1 VEAPLVLPIPLPV
14 MSKFDFAG
22 PSFRRLCPSR
32 NAAAALELAR
42 DVPCV
47 SAGSVRAAAA
57 MASLS
62 LASCATTVPGAM
74 AQVCG

>member
-1 VEAPLVLPIPLPV
+1 MTEIWKSLEKCLAMRLRSAAFAPPETPRPLS
-14 MSKFDFAG
+14 M
-22 PSFRRLCPSR
+22 
-32 NAAAALELAR
+32 AR

>member
-1 VEAPLVLPIPLPV
+1 MAEIWKSLEKMLGDA
-14 MSKFDFAG
+14 
-22 PSFRRLCPSR
+22 PSFRRFCPSR

-57 MASLS
+57 MASSS